1 MVINARSGRHP
12 RVALRAIPAG
22 STGRGRE
29 NVSGGRGRGGARG
42 RAGRRDECVVFN
54 ARVRGGQ
61 GWACSR
67 RETGA
72 SMLEQESGGMG
83 NRSPGLS
90 PLNQRALHHG
100 AATELCCAALPACRA
115 VLCLLCPHHS
125 TSGYCILGRPPPN
138 AYTRPPSVAA
148 AARLPRAVPKGA
160 SGCQA
165 PPNAPAHLRGCGPGG
180 WGGWVGGWSDAAG
193 RCLEA
198 GTTRQPTGPASR
210 HPTNRAPGGTRA
222 AGAAPEPTPQR
233 RWSRN
238 QQAARG
244 EGVPPGARRHL
255 LFLPGGAASGLPTDP
270 AHSDTSRLAV
280 PRQYHM
286 RYSPVVPQ
294 D

>member
-1 MVINARSGRHP
+1 
-12 RVALRAIPAG
+12 
-22 STGRGRE
+22 
-29 NVSGGRGRGGARG
+29 
-42 RAGRRDECVVFN
+42 
-54 ARVRGGQ
+54 
-61 GWACSR
+61 
-67 RETGA
+67 
-72 SMLEQESGGMG
+72 MLEQESGGMG

-165 PPNAPAHLRGCGPGG
+165 PPNAPAHLRGCGTGG

-222 AGAAPEPTPQR
+222 AGAAPEHTPQR

-270 AHSDTSRLAV
+270 AHSDWQSRGSTTCGTHRSYRRTESYQSFPFPPPTTNTSVAHDAAAPKLRAPPMAAV
-280 PRQYHM
+280 GAHRQCAGEKKSAAGQ
-286 RYSPVVPQ
+286 RSR
-294 D
+294 